1 MKFKKVFAISIF
13 LLAMFWVIQPGF
25 SQMKEER
32 KVSFSGYIDSIPKDP
47 KYIVVSEA
55 KVLISDA
62 RIVDE
67 KGAVLK
73 ASDLKPRLYVTV
85 EGIQNPKGIF
95 AKKITVIGTPKV
107 PKSRFQKP

>member
-1 MKFKKVFAISIF
+1 MKFKKVFTISVF

-32 KVSFSGYIDSIPKDP
+32 KVSFSGYIETIPKDP

-55 KVLISDA
+55 RVLLSDA
-62 RIVDE
+62 KIVDE
-67 KGAVLK
+67 NGTVLK

-85 EGIQNPKGIF
+85 EGTQNPKGIL
-95 AKKITVIGTPKV
+95 AKKITVIKTPKH
-107 PKSRFQKP
+107 PKSRYQKP